1 MQRARQSLPY
11 LAELGWDAE
20 VLCVAAEDVAA
31 PQDLLLAD
39 AIPAGVPIHRVSVM
53 SAALGRWLG
62 RGTLGPR
69 ARGPL
74 RRAGDV
80 LLRTGRFDLVFFTTT
95 QFIVLTLGPR
105 WRQRHGVPF
114 VVDWQDPWFTDYY
127 LRPGSPK
134 PPGGWKY
141 RFSHSQARRHEGQT
155 LQHAAGWVGTSEVY
169 QHDLAARYPWFAR
182 MPRAVIPFGADRK
195 DFAIAQRHAVAPAFS
210 RRAGVR
216 HLVYVGAVGA
226 IMRPALQLFF
236 AGLCAWLSRHPG
248 ARSQVAVH
256 FIGTSY
262 APPGSEKPSVR
273 ELAEAVG
280 VGDLVEEQPAR
291 IGHFAALSTM
301 CAADALL
308 LLGSADAGYSPS
320 KIATLAFAERPVLAL
335 VPGDGALAAQLRK
348 LEFAHVA
355 CFTPEP
361 DTAAVA
367 AFFDRTWEPKF
378 TSSPHCQLLGAE
390 QRTRELTGLF
400 ARALDFA
407 ATAHE

>member
-11 LAELGWDAE
+11 FAALGWDAE

-31 PQDLLLAD
+31 PLDPLLAA

-74 RRAGDV
+74 RRAGDA

-95 QFIVLTLGPR
+95 QFIVLTLGPK
-105 WRQRHGVPF
+105 WRQLHGVPF

-127 LRPGSPK
+127 LQPGSPK

-141 RFSHSQARRHEGQT
+141 RFSRRQAKRHEGQT

-169 QHDLAARYPWFAR
+169 QRDLAARYEWFAR
-182 MPRAVIPFGADRK
+182 IPRAVIPFGADRN
-195 DFAIAQRHAVAPAFS
+195 DFDIAQRHAVAAAFS
-210 RRAGVR
+210 RRTGVR

-236 AGLCAWLSRHPG
+236 AGLREWLSRHPE
-248 ARSQVAVH
+248 ARTQLAVH

-262 APPGSEKPSVR
+262 APPGREVHSVR
-273 ELAEAVG
+273 DLAHAAG

-301 CAADALL
+301 RAADALL

-320 KIATLAFAERPVLAL
+320 KIATLALAERPVLAL
-335 VPGDGALAAQLRK
+335 VPGDGALAAQLRELK
-348 LEFAHVA
+348 FAQVA
-355 CFTPEP
+355 CFAPKP
-361 DTAAVA
+361 DTAAVT
-367 AFFDRTWEPKF
+367 AFFDRPWHAVSVNATR
-378 TSSPHCQLLGAE
+378 CQHLSAE
-390 QRTRELTGLF
+390 HRTRELTDLF
-400 ARALDFA
+400 SQALSFA